1 MGNMATDNHRTTR
14 SQSLVM
20 YLFGIFMLLF
30 YLGMA
35 YLLLFSKVLAERMS
49 PTVRYVMGG
58 VFLIYGLF
66 RLYRQV
72 RVTNQDDE

>member
-1 MGNMATDNHRTTR
+1 MATDNHRTTR

>member
-1 MGNMATDNHRTTR
+1 MATDNHRTTR

-20 YLFGIFMLLF
+20 YLFGIFMLVF